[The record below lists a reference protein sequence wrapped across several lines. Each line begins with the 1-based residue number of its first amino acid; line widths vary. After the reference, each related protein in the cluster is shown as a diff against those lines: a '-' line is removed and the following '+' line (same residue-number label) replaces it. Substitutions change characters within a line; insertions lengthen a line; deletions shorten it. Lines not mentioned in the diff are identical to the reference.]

1 IEVQVVPISQN
12 RAAHIDACTLE
23 TNRLLF
29 EKIISYTWSM
39 GANYLRRG
47 NVTNGRPLFILGRA
61 RNGLSAQ
68 GRDERNARES
78 QSIFLF
84 KLFPKSRCRSA
95 RRFLTGP
102 MG

>member
-1 IEVQVVPISQN
+1 VPISN

-61 RNGLSAQ
+61 RN
-68 GRDERNARES
+68 
-78 QSIFLF
+78 
-84 KLFPKSRCRSA
+84 
-95 RRFLTGP
+95 
-102 MG
+102 